1 MELGVECGV
10 DRESVPVEPGRRL
23 VYVGFLGMMNVR
35 SFVWWSSLMEC
46 CMRVVGGSGIVA
58 SV

>member
-1 MELGVECGV
+1 MVLEVVCGV

-23 VYVGFLGMMNVR
+23 VFVGFLGMMNGR
-35 SFVWWSSLMEC
+35 SFVRWRSMVRC
-46 CMRVVGGSGIVA
+46 CMRVVVVSGIGA

>member
-1 MELGVECGV
+1 MGLGVECGV

-35 SFVWWSSLMEC
+35 SFVWWSSLVRC
-46 CMRVVGGSGIVA
+46 CMRVIVVLGIGA

>member
-1 MELGVECGV
+1 MLGVKCGA

-23 VYVGFLGMMNVR
+23 VFVGFLGMMNVR
-35 SFVWWSSLMEC
+35 SFVWWSSWREC
-46 CMRVVGGSGIVA
+46 CMRLVGVSGIVA

>member
-1 MELGVECGV
+1 MLEVECGV
-10 DRESVPVEPGRRL
+10 DRESVPVEPGGRL
-23 VYVGFLGMMNVR
+23 VYVGFLGIRNVR
-35 SFVWWSSLMEC
+35 SFVCWSGLREC

>member
-1 MELGVECGV
+1 MWLGVECGV

-23 VYVGFLGMMNVR
+23 VFVGFLGMMNVR
-35 SFVWWSSLMEC
+35 SFVWWSSLVRC
-46 CMRVVGGSGIVA
+46 CMRVVVGSGIVA

>member
-1 MELGVECGV
+1 MVLEVECGV
-10 DRESVPVEPGRRL
+10 DRDSVPVEPGRCL
-23 VYVGFLGMMNVR
+23 VYEGFLGMRSVR

-46 CMRVVGGSGIVA
+46 CMRVVGGFGIVA